1 MEKELKILKLPAYH
15 APEQISSSHLSKD
28 LEEAYVNA
36 GIVTEL
42 YVPTPTRGISK
53 EVRKE
58 YKKKKYEE
66 KYDGKIIVH
75 RFSLFKEGRNPIL
88 RAVRYLLS
96 NLIQYRKGV
105 RAKGIDLILGS
116 STPPTQGM
124 LCARRAFPAW
134 GACCCRG
141 SDQCPWHERPYG
153 IGSGLK
159 ADNGPRAGSGFC
171 PL

>member
-1 MEKELKILKLPAYH
+1 MDETLKVLKLPAYH

-42 YVPTPTRGISK
+42 YVPTPTRSVTK

-75 RFSLFKEGRNPIL
+75 RFSLYKEGRNPIL

-105 RAKGIDLILGS
+105 RAKCIDLILGVVDDPHEDVVIDVVTITELIAQG
-116 STPPTQGM
+116 ST
-124 LCARRAFPAW
+124 
-134 GACCCRG
+134 
-141 SDQCPWHERPYG
+141 E
-153 IGSGLK
+153 IGLGL
-159 ADNGPRAGSGFC
+159 AVGT
-171 PL
+171 